1 MNAFFDYKF
10 KLSFEHVIVENFI
23 IESSD
28 YMKSTH
34 TQYIVIKRHHMK
46 IYYLRTVIFYSSKP
60 LQKLLGEICKVVNGL
75 SR

>member
-10 KLSFEHVIVENFI
+10 KLSFERVIVENFI

-34 TQYIVIKRHHMK
+34 IQFIVIKRHHMK
-46 IYYLRTVIFYSSKP
+46 IYSSKP